1 MSEAHTKG
9 PWRIAAHTAET
20 PDSIRPGCD
29 WSVYGSDEKRTS
41 VCFEGG
47 WTECAAANA
56 RLIAAAPDLLA
67 VVKELEQ
74 SADYWGDVPIG
85 VVDRL
90 RAAITKATKPA
101 EG

>member
-9 PWRIAAHTAET
+9 PWHIAAHTAET
-20 PDSIRPGCD
+20 PDSILPGCD

-41 VCFEGG
+41 VCFEGA

-67 VVKELEQ
+67 ALVALVNHKDDLM
-74 SADYWGDVPIG
+74 PP
-85 VVDRL
+85 RL
-90 RAAITKATKPA
+90 WDAARAAIARA
-101 EG
+101 EGDAV